1 MDKNFITK
9 SQPSLPINVSD
20 LSSPRNLKESNLFSK
35 NTINRTYMTAATT
48 AIWAIQLG
56 LGSLVL
62 FSGPEKAYAG
72 SLDEKIRTIKYND
85 GGDNI
90 ILTLEQAKR
99 GKRLFNAACSSCHV
113 GGVTKPNP
121 NVGLDIAS
129 LGLAYP
135 PRDNVTGLVNY
146 LISPKTFDGETNIS
160 ELHPCIER
168 ANLWNVMRTLTEDD
182 LVAISGHIL
191 LQARI
196 LGERWGGGKIYY

>member
-1 MDKNFITK
+1 MTK
-9 SQPSLPINVSD
+9 KI
-20 LSSPRNLKESNLFSK
+20 
-35 NTINRTYMTAATT
+35 NTINKNFLSNIIKLIVFTP
-48 AIWAIQLG
+48 I
-56 LGSLVL
+56 L
-62 FSGPEKAYAG
+62 FSILQPSQSVAG
-72 SLDEKIRTIKYND
+72 SLYEKFLTIKYNY
-85 GGDNI
+85 GGENI

-129 LGLAYP
+129 LALAYP
-135 PRDNVTGLVNY
+135 PRDNVTGLVNF
-146 LISPKTFDGETNIS
+146 LIAPKTFDGETNIS

-191 LQARI
+191 LQARV